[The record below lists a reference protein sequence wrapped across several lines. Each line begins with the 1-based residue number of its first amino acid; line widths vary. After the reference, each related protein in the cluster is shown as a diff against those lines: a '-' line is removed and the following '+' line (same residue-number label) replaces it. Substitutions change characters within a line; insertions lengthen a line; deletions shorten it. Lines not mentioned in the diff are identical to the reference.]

1 MNNITKIDFIIFQGI
16 ITKLIFIIINIFSF
30 QFFVGTDTPAQTTI
44 NINLGQKYQIIDNFS
59 ASDGWWA
66 HKIGDLWSTAN
77 KDSIADLLFST
88 TKGIG
93 LSAWRFNLGAGIDET
108 ISDSWR
114 TAETFEV
121 SPGNYD
127 WTRDAGGQWFLKAA
141 KERGVNQFIAFVNS
155 PPRCMTRNGHTY
167 CTDSLGSTNLKDGC
181 YNQFSKYLIDILK
194 HFRDSAGINFN
205 YISPVNEP
213 QWEWSWTR
221 QEGNRASN
229 DDIKKI
235 VDSLYAELNYQDV
248 ATKIIIPESG
258 SLPDWYLAEPS
269 ISDKYGKTYGN
280 FLIDLFN
287 NTNIMNK
294 ASKIFAGHS
303 YGSDLVNSEL
313 VQARQ
318 QLHNQMSQYLLQGY
332 KYWVTEYCILEGSY
346 GQGGNGRDLTMTT
359 ALDIARVIHF
369 DLTRAYASA
378 WQWWLAVS
386 KYYFKD
392 GLIYTD
398 YGVTD
403 YKQNIIQS
411 KTLWAL
417 GNYSRYIRPGS
428 QRIGCAGADDRY
440 GLMASAYVDSSDTKI
455 IMVFVNVSSSN
466 KQIKFNFSGLDS
478 LQKIKYLTPYITRDK
493 PDDNLRAYLA
503 VPVGNGY
510 VIPAKSVVTMVG
522 KLDGSAIG
530 EIQTEQ
536 LPQEFRL
543 DQNYPN
549 PFNPGTKIKYLIPQN
564 SFVNLKVF
572 NMLGQQIATLVNK
585 EQKAGEYTVDFSAK
599 FGSASGGDVSGLA
612 SGIYIYRLQAGNYSS
627 TKKMILI
634 K

>member
-1 MNNITKIDFIIFQGI
+1 MSNITKIDFVIFQRI
-16 ITKLIFIIINIFSF
+16 ITKLIFIIMTIFSF
-30 QFFVGTDTPAQTTI
+30 QFFVGTYTYAQSTI
-44 NINLGQKYQIIDNFS
+44 NINIGQKYQTIDNFS

-66 HKIGDLWSTAN
+66 HKIGDIWSTAN

-93 LSAWRFNLGAGIDET
+93 LSAWRFNIGAGTDET

-121 SPGNYD
+121 SPGKYD
-127 WTRDAGGQWFLKAA
+127 WTRDAGGQWFLEAA

-155 PPRCMTRNGHTY
+155 PPGCMTNNGHTY

-181 YNQFSKYLIDILK
+181 YNQFSKYLVDILK

-229 DDIKKI
+229 DDIKNI

-258 SLPDWYLAEPS
+258 NLPDWYLTETS
-269 ISDKYGKTYGN
+269 ISDKYGESYGN
-280 FLIDLFN
+280 FLNTLFN
-287 NTNIMNK
+287 DPNISNK
-294 ASKIFAGHS
+294 TSKIFAGHS
-303 YGSDLVNSEL
+303 YGSDLVISEL
-313 VQARQ
+313 IQARQ
-318 QLHNQMSQYLLQGY
+318 SLHNHMSQYFLQGY

-346 GQGGNGRDLTMTT
+346 GQGGNNRDLTMAT

-403 YKQNIIQS
+403 YKQNIIQT

-428 QRIGCAGADDRY
+428 QRIDCAGADDRY
-440 GLMASAYVDSSDTKI
+440 GLMTSAYVDSSDTKI
-455 IMVFVNVSSSN
+455 IIVFINVSSSD
-466 KQIKFNFSGLDS
+466 KQINFKFSGLDS
-478 LQKIKYLTPYITRDK
+478 LQTIKYLTPYITRDK
-493 PDDNLRAYLA
+493 PDDNLKAYLA
-503 VPVGNGY
+503 VPVSNGY

-536 LPQEFRL
+536 IPQEFL
-543 DQNYPN
+543 LYQNYPN

-564 SFVNLKVF
+564 SFVNE
-572 NMLGQQIATLVNK
+572 
-585 EQKAGEYTVDFSAK
+585 EQKAGEYTVDFSANG
-599 FGSASGGDVSGLA
+599 GSASGENASCLA
-612 SGIYIYRLQAGNYSS
+612 SGIYIYRLQAGNFST